1 MLFLRRARGV
11 LGIALIWGIP
21 WFVMGGAV
29 GLYGMANTP
38 TKGPEANLRFV
49 GWMALG
55 WALWGFLSGG
65 IFALAVAGLE
75 RRRTLAQLSGRRVA
89 LWGALGALA
98 LPTAFL
104 GFVWATG
111 GSVTWQGLAVT
122 LPVSAALGA
131 GCAAGTLALAQRG
144 ASRVGRDPEAA
155 A

>member
-11 LGIALIWGIP
+11 LGTAVVWRIP

-29 GLYGMANTP
+29 GLYGIANDP
-38 TKGPEANLRFV
+38 TKGRASDMRFV

-55 WALWGFLSGG
+55 WALWGFLSGA
-65 IFALAVAGLE
+65 IFALAVAVLE
-75 RRRTLAQLSGRRVA
+75 RRRTLAQLSVRRAA
-89 LWGALGALA
+89 LWGALGAVA

-104 GFVWATG
+104 GFVWTNG
-111 GSVTWQGLAVT
+111 GSVTWLGVAVT

-144 ASRVGRDPEAA
+144 AAKVDQDAGAA